1 VSALDNELPPSAE
14 RPEWAASE
22 LRRVVVRLT
31 NGDVVQAGTATN
43 LDGARALA
51 RSIVAEIEHPAGD
64 WPRIG
69 DRLIRPDAV
78 VSVDVVRLD
87 A

>member
-1 VSALDNELPPSAE
+1 VSALEHDAPPLAE
-14 RPEWAASE
+14 RPEWATSE
-22 LRRVVVRLT
+22 LRRVVVRLA
-31 NGDVVQAGTATN
+31 NGDVVQAGTAAN

-51 RSIVAEIEHPAGD
+51 RSLIQEIDHPAGD
-64 WPRIG
+64 WPHIG

-78 VSVDVVRLD
+78 VSVDVISLD